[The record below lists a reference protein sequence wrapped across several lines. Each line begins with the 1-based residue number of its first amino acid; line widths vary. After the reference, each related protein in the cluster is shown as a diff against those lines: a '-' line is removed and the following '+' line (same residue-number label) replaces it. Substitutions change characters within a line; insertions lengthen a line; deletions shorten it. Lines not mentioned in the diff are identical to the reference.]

1 MTIDFKDSGDNFRQ
15 IMLSGRLDSAGADAV
30 AVRFAAL
37 ATTAGRRV
45 VVDLS
50 EVSFLASLGIRLL
63 VLNAKA
69 LNARGGRM
77 VLFVGNN
84 AQVGGAIVAT
94 GISNIIPM
102 FADSAEAAQAAL
114 ADLA

>member
-1 MTIDFKDSGDNFRQ
+1 MAIDFKDTGDNFRQ
-15 IMLSGRLDSAGADAV
+15 IMLTGRLDSVGVDAV
-30 AVRFAAL
+30 SVQFAAL
-37 ATTAGRRV
+37 AATARRRV

-77 VLFVGNN
+77 VLYVGSN
-84 AQVGGAIVAT
+84 AQVGGTIEAT
-94 GISNIIPM
+94 GISSIIPM
-102 FADSAEAAQAAL
+102 FTDSAEAVQAAL
-114 ADLA
+114 AGLE